1 MIVDIKKP
9 FVVSIESHGVKYQVE
24 FPHSDVSSDEVL
36 EVFVNLMR
44 TAGFP
49 DLRDVMMTYLEEHY
63 PQDEE

>member
-1 MIVDIKKP
+1 MIVDIKKT
-9 FVVSIESHGVKYQVE
+9 FVISLESHGVKYQVE